1 MKRASMDFAGFL
13 ANAPSLFGEEAT
25 QDEEIDP
32 DITNGKHKGG
42 LRRFDFEN
50 GDKLSCIRWD
60 SRFHITSTDII
71 KVLVHRF
78 QDIKRPVVNMKKFE
92 EGVFSDL
99 RCLKPGVD
107 ARLEMPRSEF
117 LELLH
122 KHHCV
127 RTQKKQKVFYWESV
141 PHDVLF
147 REALERDLK
156 REAMGVETT
165 TKALKDADPK
175 SVVVIGGIEL
185 PLTVPPTLA
194 AHPRACTSSNISDN
208 KQIVQV
214 SATQVLTSSAL
225 SKPAVESTTSFI
237 GTAPAQQQSAS
248 ASQGGLG
255 EANIASS
262 VLSLAS
268 MASSTHGDETDG
280 HAAYPDSSGT
290 YVDST
295 DILHI
300 TPTCQPQGSSV
311 PVSAPAVVMSNDN
324 FASQQMHQYIEQQ
337 QQHQRQH
344 HFHESALVNPNFA
357 GFNPFSGGAGQ
368 PSLSEYITGKTVS
381 VTSSNNSSGYNRQDS
396 VTTSSVNPMSIPS
409 AGIMMPMNDSWTGM
423 DFQML
428 HKKAADLRANYN
440 EYQPTPTP
448 HHSPKCG
455 AANGQDLLDLLRS
468 DPNAL
473 VTDDNVSDFN
483 LLLEKLLGSS
493 NGAQESENAAN
504 STNVDGA
511 NIGNT
516 CFDFSDMQYDP
527 QRQLQQPQKSA
538 TVGVFGAGS
547 SSDVSLSQVAAV
559 RAMSGVGMDVEMASA
574 ANSSGRAPSSAAMGM
589 MDSITS
595 SPLPISVAH
604 SQHITPNQ
612 TPEMTNTMLFDR
624 ANVVNSNSGNIPT
637 RLGQHMAVD
646 SYNGIFAN
654 GSVSGSGTGAIQ
666 AAFNNSNGEPGSFAA
681 TSMSGLAPQQQQQQS
696 TAGSTNVS
704 MFSFLPPSVA
714 SNGFFG
720 QEEGQSTSFAASL
733 AESRAN
739 LTDTKSLEILKNLWF
754 GNQANNVPTPR
765 STRFSRYHPYL
776 KTMARIAHRESPTL
790 VNRVPSTSNP
800 TVAAAA
806 VNVLAAKLNREQ
818 ADVMSAVTTTA
829 STNAVN
835 PMQPKSVPV
844 AGAQIMSQSA
854 HDGTVTAAVSN
865 ESWGAFEDLQKVLL
879 ANKTVSTS
887 EPIPPETKETSEV
900 LDTDKRSSKRPS
912 KRSGAKK
919 ESGSVATPEE
929 EEEPRRYVCEYA
941 GCTKQFKR
949 HEHLKRHFRVH
960 TGERPYKCP
969 APDCSKVFA
978 RMDNLNQH
986 IRTHVNR
993 KTANRQLANPVVDN
1007 VTQLRSTAQSES
1019 IPSAASFALASDS
1032 VPSSVT
1038 ASAAAATASP
1048 YASSVADEGMSLF
1061 NQGVARA
1068 AESVARSSSLP
1079 NAQVPLARSESSSA
1093 PINSNGGDQAQ
1104 TAAFAELTM
1113 SPRGG
1118 VYPMRIDMPEEF
1130 SLMGREWFVNNNSGL
1145 SQQQQQQQ
1153 QQPLQSPSI
1162 ENNAVTMLRKIT
1174 KNNRLR
1180 NVGWL
1185 PSASSR
1191 GKVRDRQ
1198 SSPFSPDMLASFS
1211 NSASTVVA
1219 SQPYEGAGGASD
1231 GFAFGS
1237 GMQPMRTDSNNMD
1250 QNGSADPLAAVDS
1263 SSSTGINTVWLA
1275 SFLSHQQQQ
1284 QQQQGVQSNLPEG
1297 GLSSETIGF
1306 PIPIPSN
1313 GFGFTDPYSHQI
1325 PAATSN
1331 SGSRPRSLKRHIDG
1345 VSDGEDVTMS
1355 SVDGTHRSL
1364 SGSGDEMQQG
1374 GSLGTSDSHVN
1385 KLVRSGIAPKPHIS
1399 PA

>member
-1 MKRASMDFAGFL
+1 MRRASMDFAGFL

-32 DITNGKHKGG
+32 DITNGKHGGG

-50 GDKLSCIRWD
+50 GDQLSCIRWD

-78 QDIKRPVVNMKKFE
+78 QDIQRPVVNMKKFE

-165 TKALKDADPK
+165 TKALTSADPK

-194 AHPRACTSSNISDN
+194 AHPRTHTSGNMPDN
-208 KQIVQV
+208 RQSVHVVTSQAAV
-214 SATQVLTSSAL
+214 SPPSSVH
-225 SKPAVESTTSFI
+225 SRPAAETASFS
-237 GTAPAQQQSAS
+237 GAAPASR
-248 ASQGGLG
+248 GGLG
-255 EANIASS
+255 ETNIASS
-262 VLSLAS
+262 ALSLAS
-268 MASSTHGDETDG
+268 MVSSAHGDETDG
-280 HAAYPDSSGT
+280 HAAYPDSSAT
-290 YVDST
+290 FADST
-295 DILHI
+295 DVLQI
-300 TPTCQPQGSSV
+300 TTTCQPQGGSV
-311 PVSAPAVVMSNDN
+311 PISAPAVVMSNDN
-324 FASQQMHQYIEQQ
+324 FTSQQMHQYIEKQ

-344 HFHESALVNPNFA
+344 QHHHESALANPNFA
-357 GFNPFSGGAGQ
+357 GFNPFSGGVGQ
-368 PSLSEYITGKTVS
+368 PSLSEYITGKAVS
-381 VTSSNNSSGYNRQDS
+381 VTSSNNSSGYGRHDAAAA
-396 VTTSSVNPMSIPS
+396 SSANPMGFPS
-409 AGIMMPMNDSWTGM
+409 AGMMVPMNDNWTGM
-423 DFQML
+423 DFQKL
-428 HKKAADLRANYN
+428 HKKAADLRANYS

-483 LLLEKLLGSS
+483 LLLEKLLGGSS
-493 NGAQESENAAN
+493 SAQ
-504 STNVDGA
+504 DGA
-511 NIGNT
+511 TAPNSSTIDSANFGGT
-516 CFDFSDMQYDP
+516 CFGFGNM
-527 QRQLQQPQKSA
+527 QPQKSA
-538 TVGVFGAGS
+538 SIGVFGTGL
-547 SSDVSLSQVAAV
+547 SSDVSMSQVAAV
-559 RAMSGVGMDVEMASA
+559 RAMSGMGTDVEMASA

-589 MDSITS
+589 VDSMTS

-612 TPEMTNTMLFDR
+612 TPEMANTMQFDR
-624 ANVVNSNSGNIPT
+624 ANVANSSSSGLP
-637 RLGQHMAVD
+637 MAVEGFSD
-646 SYNGIFAN
+646 IFAT
-654 GSVSGSGTGAIQ
+654 GSVSGPDAGSVQ
-666 AAFNNSNGEPGSFAA
+666 AAFNSSNGDSGLFAD
-681 TSMSGLAPQQQQQQS
+681 TGISGLAPQQQQQQQPQQS
-696 TAGSTNVS
+696 TTVP
-704 MFSFLPPSVA
+704 MFGFMPSSIG
-714 SNGFFG
+714 SNGVYG
-720 QEEGQSTSFAASL
+720 QEEGASTSFAASL

-739 LTDTKSLEILKNLWF
+739 LTDTKSLEILRNLWF
-754 GNQANNVPTPR
+754 GNQANTIPTPR

-806 VNVLAAKLNREQ
+806 VNVLAAKLSREQ
-818 ADVMSAVTTTA
+818 ADAMSAAAATTA
-829 STNAVN
+829 SSAASL
-835 PMQPKSVPV
+835 KHVPV
-844 AGAQIMSQSA
+844 SGTQIVSQPAAISNGAW
-854 HDGTVTAAVSN
+854 GT
-865 ESWGAFEDLQKVLL
+865 FEDLQTMLL
-879 ANKTVSTS
+879 ANKTAPTS
-887 EPIPPETKETSEV
+887 EQNPTEAQEAAEM
-900 LDTDKRSSKRPS
+900 LDTDKLSSKRPG

-919 ESGSVATPEE
+919 ESKSSAHPEE
-929 EEEPRRYVCEYA
+929 EGEQRRYVCEYA

-949 HEHLKRHFRVH
+949 QEHLKRHFRVH

-993 KTANRQLANPVVDN
+993 KTANRQLTKSVVD
-1007 VTQLRSTAQSES
+1007 VAQLRSADQGEP
-1019 IPSAASFALASDS
+1019 IPSAAPLAASVAVVSDS
-1032 VPSSVT
+1032 VSVSVST
-1038 ASAAAATASP
+1038 VAAAAAASP
-1048 YASSVADEGMSLF
+1048 YTSSVADEGMSLF

-1068 AESVARSSSLP
+1068 AESAVRNSSLSS
-1079 NAQVPLARSESSSA
+1079 AQISHLHPESSSA
-1093 PINSNGGDQAQ
+1093 PANGSGSDQIQ
-1104 TAAFAELTM
+1104 AAAELTM

-1153 QQPLQSPSI
+1153 PLQSPSI
-1162 ENNAVTMLRKIT
+1162 ENNAVAMLRKIS

-1191 GKVRDRQ
+1191 DKVPDRQ
-1198 SSPFSPDMLASFS
+1198 PSPFSPDMLASFG
-1211 NSASTVVA
+1211 NSASTIVA
-1219 SQPYEGAGGASD
+1219 SGVYGGVDSSNP
-1231 GFAFGS
+1231 GFTFTS
-1237 GMQPMRTDSNNMD
+1237 GMQPMRTDSGDMD
-1250 QNGSADPLAAVDS
+1250 RNETTDPLATVDS
-1263 SSSTGINTVWLA
+1263 TSSTGINTVWLA

-1284 QQQQGVQSNLPEG
+1284 QQQQQN
-1297 GLSSETIGF
+1297 GLSGGTLPSQSIGF
-1306 PIPIPSN
+1306 PIPVPSN
-1313 GFGFTDPYSHQI
+1313 SFGFTESYGHQI
-1325 PAATSN
+1325 LPTTSDA
-1331 SGSRPRSLKRHIDG
+1331 GSRPRSLKRHIDG

-1355 SVDGTHRSL
+1355 SVDGAHRSL
-1364 SGSGDEMQQG
+1364 SGSGDEMQQ
-1374 GSLGTSDSHVN
+1374 SSSSGTSDSHVN